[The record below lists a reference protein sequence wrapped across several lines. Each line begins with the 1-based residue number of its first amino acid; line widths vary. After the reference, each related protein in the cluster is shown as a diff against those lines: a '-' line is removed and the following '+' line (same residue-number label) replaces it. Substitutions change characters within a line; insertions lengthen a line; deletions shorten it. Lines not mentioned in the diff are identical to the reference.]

1 METSILFVYL
11 LPHPSHVGFANSI
24 DAEYWHYHHYFNYG
38 RFPKIFKSFIN
49 GLLLPGY
56 DVYFCEGGA
65 PLAPAFIKKLVSR
78 KGIII
83 ELIAD
88 ETFMMIKKTPH
99 EMKGTFIW
107 YVNAVHRI
115 EAEYING
122 AIAVSKLAKE
132 TAEPFLS
139 IPIRVSHPYIED
151 SMYRRL
157 GHISPDVTGHNI
169 ISVGYGKA
177 AKGMDILVKAFETV
191 KKEIPDVDLYVIG
204 RGHPLEWNNIKGVH
218 VLGYVEDL
226 VPYFKQASLYVQSSR
241 ADTFPVATLESLWAG
256 LPTIVSENTGTKEVV
271 EKLGNEFVRKATVQD
286 IAQGILYYFGLSS
299 PMKQELSQEAKEIS
313 KKFNSREMCE
323 MFKREFTL
331 LLREIKG

>member
-1 METSILFVYL
+1 
-11 LPHPSHVGFANSI
+11 
-24 DAEYWHYHHYFNYG
+24 
-38 RFPKIFKSFIN
+38 
-49 GLLLPGY
+49 
-56 DVYFCEGGA
+56 
-65 PLAPAFIKKLVSR
+65 
-78 KGIII
+78 
-83 ELIAD
+83 
-88 ETFMMIKKTPH
+88 MMIKKTPH